1 MEPLD
6 DRFAF
11 NDPSVREVRRHE
23 TGPAGT
29 ARTSQPLGNP
39 DRVHPLPVGSQSC
52 TCTHIPRNGAQVIP
66 HHRLRSTASF
76 PSVPSLSFVSRR
88 REYQDGTDHAD
99 RKYQDGQYESEYE
112 ATPHRLLAPTTG
124 EHDASQL
131 RARFAFAAL
140 LE

>member
-29 ARTSQPLGNP
+29 ART
-39 DRVHPLPVGSQSC
+39 SQSC